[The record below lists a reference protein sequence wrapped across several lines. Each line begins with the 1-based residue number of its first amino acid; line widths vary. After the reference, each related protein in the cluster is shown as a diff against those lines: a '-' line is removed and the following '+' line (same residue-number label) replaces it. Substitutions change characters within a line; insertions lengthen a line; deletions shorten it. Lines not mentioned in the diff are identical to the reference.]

1 MAWPTPCQEHCRKRL
16 QEALL
21 SRFSSDR
28 TQGITGGPPTATP
41 VVGRQHQAEP
51 AEARIL
57 FVFRIQTAPKG
68 SQTEPTEARILFVF
82 RIQKAPTRRQTEP
95 AKARILFVL
104 CNQKAPTR
112 RQTEP
117 AEARILFVLRI
128 QKTPARRQTKPAN
141 ARILFV
147 FGIQGAT
154 ERRQTKQT
162 NEAHRNPPAYGFR
175 SNCRSPPEHIFSA
188 LPIWRRVLADDG
200 LEVNQR

>member
-1 MAWPTPCQEHCRKRL
+1 MGWPTPCQEHCRKRL

-57 FVFRIQTAPKG
+57 FVFRIQKAPKG
-68 SQTEPTEARILFVF
+68 
-82 RIQKAPTRRQTEP
+82 
-95 AKARILFVL
+95 
-104 CNQKAPTR
+104 

-128 QKTPARRQTKPAN
+128 HEAPKERPSIADSIAVRQPEEMRTDKKKCTPGARRRF
-141 ARILFV
+141 ARAAHWTNGHFATVLGTGEIQPTNDRLQPQILTTV
-147 FGIQGAT
+147 SGIET
-154 ERRQTKQT
+154 
-162 NEAHRNPPAYGFR
+162 
-175 SNCRSPPEHIFSA
+175 I
-188 LPIWRRVLADDG
+188 
-200 LEVNQR
+200 LEVQYEGGW